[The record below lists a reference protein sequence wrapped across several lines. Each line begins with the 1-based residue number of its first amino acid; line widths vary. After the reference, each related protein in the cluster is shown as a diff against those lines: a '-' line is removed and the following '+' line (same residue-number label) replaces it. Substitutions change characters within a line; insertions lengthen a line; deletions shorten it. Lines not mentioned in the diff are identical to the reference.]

1 MRSSTAYLDSITV
14 LRPGMVN
21 EFVDAG
27 GNKVSI
33 SVKPGVSGV
42 LQVYVDGDKIYD
54 KAEEGNET
62 PHLNRVKEL
71 KAIVKDR
78 LESVMA
84 AAAD

>member
-1 MRSSTAYLDSITV
+1 
-14 LRPGMVN
+14 MVN

>member
-1 MRSSTAYLDSITV
+1 
-14 LRPGMVN
+14 MVN
-21 EFVDAG
+21 EFVAIG
-27 GNKVSI
+27 GNAVSI
-33 SVKPGVSGV
+33 EVKPGVSGV

-71 KAIVKDR
+71 KAIIKDR
-78 LESVMA
+78 LDNILA

>member
-1 MRSSTAYLDSITV
+1 
-14 LRPGMVN
+14 MVN

-27 GNKVSI
+27 GNAVSI
-33 SVKPGVSGV
+33 EVRPGVSGV

-78 LESVMA
+78 VDTARTA

>member
-1 MRSSTAYLDSITV
+1 
-14 LRPGMVN
+14 MVN

-27 GNKVSI
+27 GPAVSI
-33 SVKPGVSGV
+33 AVKPGVSGV

-78 LESVMA
+78 LENALA

>member
-1 MRSSTAYLDSITV
+1 
-14 LRPGMVN
+14 MVN
-21 EFVDAG
+21 EFVEVG
-27 GNKVSI
+27 GNALSI
-33 SVKPGVSGV
+33 EVKPGVSGV

-71 KAIVKDR
+71 KAIIKDR
-78 LESVMA
+78 LDNILA